1 MKLLARSLYVECVIS
16 TGACYLILPDVLD
29 LFVDS
34 EIEKVSFS
42 IVKTGTSEELTRAVV
57 CDFASLQCVVI
68 LLRYPFSDLSTTTT
82 IVTRNCRVF

>member
-16 TGACYLILPDVLD
+16 SGACCLILPDVLD

-42 IVKTGTSEELTRAVV
+42 IVKTGTSENLRGVV
-57 CDFASLQCVVI
+57 CDFASLQCVVNCDI
-68 LLRYPFSDLSTTTT
+68 IKLS
-82 IVTRNCRVF
+82 F